1 MSWLF
6 PKIENTSLTQ
16 KEITEYMQPVQDVIG
31 QMQGGYQQSS
41 QLANQMM
48 DPRSAM
54 NMQRQ
59 GMMQQQG
66 ASQLALQ
73 NLLNR
78 RQAAALGQESG
89 ITQGQAR
96 QAQGQMGRDLSQMY
110 QQGLMQQQQA
120 GINQFNTSQ
129 GMLGNIMQGQLGV
142 TENITQA
149 EIARRKA
156 QMDIQMAEAANRQQF
171 VGGLLGGVANIF
183 SGGLAGGLFGGD
195 E

>member
-16 KEITEYMQPVQDVIG
+16 KEITGYMQPVQDVIG
-31 QMQGGYQQSS
+31 QMQGAYEQSS
-41 QLANQMM
+41 QYANQMM

-54 NMQRQ
+54 NQDRRDLYEDQ
-59 GMMQQQG
+59 GY
-66 ASQLALQ
+66 SQMALQ
-73 NLLNR
+73 NLLNQ

-89 ITQGQAR
+89 ITQSQNR
-96 QAQGQMGRDLSQMY
+96 QNQGQTGRNISQLF
-110 QQGLMQQQQA
+110 QQNMMQQQQA
-120 GINQFNTSQ
+120 GMNQFNQSQ

-156 QMDIQMAEAANRQQF
+156 QMDIQMGEAANRQQF

-183 SGGLAGGLFGGD
+183 SGGLAGRNN
-195 E
+195 

>member
-1 MSWLF
+1 
-6 PKIENTSLTQ
+6 
-16 KEITEYMQPVQDVIG
+16 
-31 QMQGGYQQSS
+31 
-41 QLANQMM
+41 
-48 DPRSAM
+48 
-54 NMQRQ
+54 
-59 GMMQQQG
+59 
-66 ASQLALQ
+66 
-73 NLLNR
+73 
-78 RQAAALGQESG
+78 
-89 ITQGQAR
+89 
-96 QAQGQMGRDLSQMY
+96 MGRDLSQMY

>member
-6 PKIENTSLTQ
+6 PKVENTSLTN

-41 QLANQMM
+41 QYANQMM
-48 DPRSAM
+48 DPRSAW
-54 NMQRQ
+54 NQQRQ
-59 GMMQQQG
+59 SMMQEQG
-66 ASQLALQ
+66 TSQLALQ

-78 RQAAALGQESG
+78 RQAAALGQDSG
-89 ITQGQAR
+89 ITQAQAR
-96 QAQGQMGRDLSQMY
+96 ASRGQMGRDLSQMH

-120 GINQFNTSQ
+120 GMNQFNQSQ
-129 GMLGNIMQGQLGV
+129 GLLGNIMQGQLGV

-156 QMDIQMAEAANRQQF
+156 QMDINMADASNRQQF
-171 VGGLLGGVANIF
+171 VGGLIGGVANIA
-183 SGGLAGGLFGGD
+183 SGGLAGGYV
-195 E
+195 